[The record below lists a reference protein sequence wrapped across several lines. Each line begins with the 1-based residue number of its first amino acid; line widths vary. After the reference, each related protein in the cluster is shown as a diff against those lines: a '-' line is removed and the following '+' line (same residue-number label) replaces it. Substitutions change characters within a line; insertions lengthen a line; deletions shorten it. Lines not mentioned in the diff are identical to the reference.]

1 MSKTYMDLNINERI
15 NIKSW
20 RDALSLSYFFKNGN
34 LKEDVE
40 DVFSQG
46 YVGGKTAEQLMA
58 KPQFGTFYNG
68 MNVLPESWLE
78 FWMENASCLKGNRV

>member
-20 RDALSLSYFFKNGN
+20 WDALSLSYFFKNGN

-40 DVFSQG
+40 MSSRKAMLG
-46 YVGGKTAEQLMA
+46 AIRL
-58 KPQFGTFYNG
+58 NS
-68 MNVLPESWLE
+68 SWRSHSSAASI
-78 FWMENASCLKGNRV
+78 ME